1 MSNISRSKNFN
12 LDHCKYRVLIKFYC
26 YDALTGKN
34 LKIDSISIDEDLI
47 YHDKIFENT
56 ENVKIINDNGQFKYE
71 VQTRTTL
78 NFNIKIEKTNY
89 FPFQSDINLV
99 NYNIDKN
106 FSVHDEIL
114 IVVDLGKFPLLS
126 LEKTNA
132 IVLSWNEYP
141 HDLDAYLT
149 NPDNTQTYYEK
160 PSSYFSNVDID
171 DKRSY
176 GPETISVIHWTD
188 LDNQNAVNTTFKY
201 DVNWYKD
208 SRVPGTPPVSSINAS
223 VSLFVDPENP
233 KTFSYPKALDT
244 INREGYNWH
253 VFELDVLS
261 VYDNYEIP
269 QNNLLTTEFIN
280 ENVQSNLKYY
290 QNFEEYENFSD
301 YYYKLFSYNFL
312 IKIFNQNNEDVTN
325 SFEIGK
331 IYLVD
336 KRNYRRSFYYFDNPN
351 NINTNNLTIKLF
363 LNEKYERLGIVYFS
377 TAFNSIYSAYYYD
390 DNNNYISKSR
400 CLQSD
405 TIFNKK
411 FILFEMYGYDDEKV
425 ENVKYRW
432 DTRNNRLYIEILNR
446 KYTLSQIKKFK
457 YFLGVDYTI
466 NYNTL
471 YDQNNDL
478 CKTPN
483 DLYWYLYSYKN
494 LFKDVKYFKTENNI
508 NVISNLLLDNENTN
522 YYFKD
527 SSIFNVYAIPYS
539 EFTREFELERRGVD
553 ITNSSNYFQC
563 FVKSIIKNRSTASQQ
578 IYIDNNDLSIDSVY
592 EKYNDDEII
601 EILSSNIPDVY
612 TNDLKIGSN
621 IIKHLKIEKI
631 IDLKTNSFV
640 QNFEYEWDNTGVLI
654 KFNESYNDND
664 FEIIFKFISL
674 SYTKKELNYGLDEN
688 GKEYAVYPSVYIYED
703 EVELNH
709 LSYYSIWNPTNLKII
724 FKNDLKKNAY
734 YTSKII
740 DYLKIY
746 KFNVYE
752 LNYFDKTFKVNF
764 DIINYDDYILS
775 GNEYVLGD
783 TRQKL
788 SNINFNFFTRN
799 YRRSDNTFDLIYAT
813 AEPTSQNSSYNYI
826 RKYQYDLTQ
835 SGIRGNWDYLASFK
849 TIYSHNDF
857 YENIIIYDETPNKCT
872 RVNSDNYE
880 EKTYKLNYPLVNF
893 YGWFVDSLGND
904 IRHFVKFYDENFT
917 DPHMKQYVYRSFLQ
931 GESNKLKIRLVNTD
945 PELSSQLIYRYGLY
959 YEYDHGYDYGTLVD
973 GARETVRSGWYEGG
987 WKEEYE
993 NVYSFFFKQ
1002 KFRGDFEYPDNDCDS
1017 SYISRGN
1024 RYAIFPGKYDMELYL
1039 NDNLLHTYKDFDLT
1053 KVNEEKRNTYNVN
1066 LQFPLINFT
1075 GIIKNINT
1083 GDKEFTQ
1090 GLIINLYNDNTSV
1103 SFKYGEFNSGD
1114 YEKYNEY
1121 DEDEEPHYDSY
1132 YLNIER
1138 DFKFLFQGFNFQHDM
1153 YSYEYFHASMGIP
1166 EGVYNLEIKLEDEI
1180 FYLKNDFII
1189 SSNIQNELYDYV
1201 IESPLCTLNGRLL
1214 SNGTVVYGNDWHII
1228 LVNKNDSSKNR
1239 TFDYDSPGYKKN
1251 FEFRGFGRLRNIPN
1265 EYRDN
1270 AYDIKY
1276 YSNYFSKGLYEG
1288 EYDIVVKYKNK
1299 EIKTFSN
1306 VIISKEKE
1314 ALGLLNNYDLDIG
1327 EIYTTLS
1334 GRVIDAQFNNLVR
1347 KRGILSLSEEN
1358 YDGNILDETL
1368 DNFSLE
1374 NIYTNNRYQFNDLIK
1389 FGNYGIKFRNSKTVN
1404 NNSKSSFYLNEYD
1417 DWSENIP
1424 IMGVVQQTKSFAEIE
1439 QSNTYPSSYFD
1450 SFDKV
1455 SGTNIFYPAG
1465 TIHPSA
1471 DLINLNE
1478 AISISGKSNYDIYV
1492 KYSYIFFTYDLYY
1505 DKISG
1510 AYYPNDT
1517 RFVDVDPRI
1526 PIVVKLE
1533 NKTNDAQDDVI
1544 ASFNTFS
1551 TRQNSYYL
1559 STNTIKSGKYD
1570 VTISLDGIPGVVLY
1584 NKEHE
1589 GSQRNSYER
1598 QKIYLSGN
1606 LINFEN
1612 ILLTKYYS
1620 IDKNDLITYQ
1630 VIPFSTYSGNN
1641 NFTFDLKYS
1650 NVQDGEWF
1658 NYYNYDSNSG
1668 SKNNNLDIEQIT
1680 SYVYCVSGY
1689 ENNSYYPIAE
1699 GIMPLKYSMNTIGFE
1714 QLYNNCYYKIEN
1726 PKYNKYDVKI
1736 LGIFNDSEE
1745 SVASKIYP
1753 RFFNEANN
1761 SYDIS
1766 GHISKLFNNNNY
1778 NHNDPY
1784 YNTLRL
1790 HLLSGDFDKSNNLLS
1805 GNNVFHSKNIKN
1817 MDRKIILLDSIKV
1830 NIYGK
1835 IFNKSNTSDL
1845 TFNGCMK
1852 LLVKLYKYD
1861 PDTNSET
1868 FVDSSYYEYYSG
1880 SNDGDQYKFKFDGI
1894 DTGLYKM
1901 RFFLNNI
1908 ELFESERGK
1917 IHVFNFNEAL
1927 YRINLENE
1935 FPSIS
1940 GQMYFNQSLNSSSI
1954 DTTQTEGILINGFYR
1969 AKRRFDIDGEYIL
1982 INNETGLGRIWKHI
1996 NKNYYILT
2004 CSDTNR
2010 WIVTKFNYRPKLN
2023 ELNYTN
2029 TFVISYDNRNNEPID
2044 SFNYSFSPYYSND
2057 DNYLDFYRSSF
2068 SKFKINNNVFSYQA
2082 IDHVFIDLINK
2093 DLNDYSYYGL
2103 NTSTNYSFDNAPHF
2117 LQNSSWNVYYYEE
2130 NNYGKTVWNNLLE
2143 GDYKIKYFIAPE
2155 RYNYY
2160 GFEWKYYNDLDSQ
2173 YYLLCEANNNYSS
2186 IYNKVCEALT
2196 GTQKSFDISIDDVYS
2211 YISGYPQQFLDSE
2224 NFRVFR
2230 IGCDFTLYDN
2240 NNSEY
2245 RHCYALLKFDDVW
2258 PSGNIKNNL
2267 GKNLSINVT
2276 INSNF
2281 ENILPVKD
2289 ANNFKYNSYR
2299 IRRIALAFAD
2309 LMIDED
2315 IKITSSTNNIE
2326 RYLNYM
2332 YAYTLGLECNGYNWD
2347 LHNRNSNIKTNLFDN
2362 NNRSYGTYNSLT
2374 GPNGFRSDTR
2384 TNEYYGLRTNLIYNG
2399 KYLRGDFTLGETE
2412 NIIIKFR
2419 ENYEY
2424 IDAVDLSTLSG
2435 NYVNKSIEDCKK
2447 SSLIEHEKYA
2457 LSTYIPYTLNT
2468 RLFFMGDENGNGGD
2482 ESGYYYNRS
2491 YNPNSENNYTYSFD
2505 SLLMKRNDIVCRIN
2519 YDSGMYEDYYEFT
2532 DNKPTKPILSVN
2544 FNSPS
2549 LIEKD
2554 IELPYIPFKVYFK
2567 YVDNKDGSE
2576 KNLPSNAFTLRRN
2589 QKMINSKDTFDKTY
2603 TLSSYKT
2610 FIKSGY
2616 YDLIEFKNDA
2626 ITHKYAPTI
2635 INSDRTFKIY
2645 YNCSIIKQIKVLVKE
2660 NGNPKPNCNVYRY
2673 DENNNLIE
2681 VIKTNSNGETN
2692 TFDVFNIPYK
2702 FKAIDENHEFV
2713 SVDISSD
2720 YQTIVI
2726 SY

>member
-34 LKIDSISIDEDLI
+34 LKIDSISIDEALI
-47 YHDKIFENT
+47 YHDELFENT

-71 VQTRTTL
+71 VEARTTL

-89 FPFQSDINLV
+89 FPFQSDLNLA
-99 NYNIDKN
+99 NYSIDKN
-106 FSVHDEIL
+106 FSVHNEIL
-114 IVVDLGKFPLLS
+114 IVIDLGKFPLLS

-160 PSSYFSNVDID
+160 PSGYFSNVDID

-201 DVNWYKD
+201 NVNWYKD
-208 SRVPGTPPVSSINAS
+208 SRVAGTPPVSSINAN

-233 KTFSYPKALDT
+233 KTFTYPQTLDT
-244 INREGYNWH
+244 INREGHNWH

-261 VYDNYEIP
+261 VYDSYEIP

-280 ENVQSNLKYY
+280 ENVQSYLKYY
-290 QNFEEYENFSD
+290 QNFEEYEDFNE
-301 YYYKLFSYNFL
+301 YYYKVFSYNFL

-325 SFEIGK
+325 LFEIGK
-331 IYLVD
+331 IHFVD
-336 KRNYRRSFYYFDNPN
+336 KRNYKRSFYYFDNPN
-351 NINTNNLTIKLF
+351 NISTNNLTIKLF
-363 LNEKYERLGIVYFS
+363 LNEKYERLGIEYFS
-377 TAFNSIYSAYYYD
+377 TTFIDISSSDYYD
-390 DNNNYISKSR
+390 ENDKRISKSK
-400 CLQSD
+400 CLHSNK
-405 TIFNKK
+405 IFNKK
-411 FILFEMYGYDDEKV
+411 FIPFEMYGYDDEKV

-432 DTRNNRLYIEILNR
+432 DTGNNRLYIEILNR

-457 YFLGVDYTI
+457 YFLGIDYTI

-471 YDQNNDL
+471 YNQNNDL

-494 LFKDVKYFKTENNI
+494 LFKDAKYFKTENNI

-527 SSIFNVYAIPYS
+527 CSLFNVYAIPYS
-539 EFTREFELERRGVD
+539 EFTRSFELERKDVD
-553 ITNSSNYFQC
+553 IINSSHYFQC
-563 FVKSIIKNRSTASQQ
+563 FIKSIIKNRSTASQQ
-578 IYIDNNDLSIDSVY
+578 IYIDNNDLYVDSLY
-592 EKYNDDEII
+592 EKYKDDETI
-601 EILSSNIPDVY
+601 EILISDIPDVY
-612 TNDLKIGSN
+612 IDDLKIGTN
-621 IIKHLKIEKI
+621 ITKHLKIEKI
-631 IDLKTNSFV
+631 IDLKTNSNIE
-640 QNFEYEWDNTGVLI
+640 NFEYEWDNTGVLI
-654 KFNESYNDND
+654 KFNESYNEND
-664 FEIIFKFISL
+664 FEIIFKFVSL

-688 GKEYAVYPSVYIYED
+688 GEEYAVYPSVYIYED
-703 EVELNH
+703 GVELNH
-709 LSYYSIWNPTNLKII
+709 LLYYSIWNPTNLKII
-724 FKNDLKKNAY
+724 FKNDLNKNTY
-734 YTSKII
+734 YTSQII

-775 GNEYVLGD
+775 GNEYLLGD

-799 YRRSDNTFDLIYAT
+799 YRRSDNTFDLAYAI
-813 AEPTSQNSSYNYI
+813 AEPTSQNSSSNYI
-826 RKYQYDLTQ
+826 RKYQYDLTS

-857 YENIIIYDETPNKCT
+857 YENVIIYDETPNKCT
-872 RVNSDNYE
+872 RVNGENYE

-904 IRHFVKFYDENFT
+904 IRNFIKSYDNIN
-917 DPHMKQYVYRSFLQ
+917 DIYMKQYLYKSYLQ
-931 GESNKLKIRLVNTD
+931 GETNKLKIRLVNTD
-945 PELSSQLIYRYGLY
+945 PDLSSQLIYRYGLY
-959 YEYDHGYDYGTLVD
+959 YEYDHEYNHGTLID
-973 GARETVRSGWYEGG
+973 GARETTRTSWYEEG

-993 NVYSFFFKQ
+993 NMYCFFFKQ
-1002 KFRGDFEYPDNDCDS
+1002 KFRGDFEYPDNDCDPE
-1017 SYISRGN
+1017 YVSRGN
-1024 RYAIFPGKYDMELYL
+1024 RYAIFPGKYDIELYL
-1039 NDNLLHTYKDFDLT
+1039 GNNLLYTYKDFDLT

-1075 GIIKNINT
+1075 GMIKNINT

-1090 GLIINLYNDNTSV
+1090 GLQINLYNDNTSF
-1103 SFKYGEFNSGD
+1103 SFKYGEFNGD
-1114 YEKYNEY
+1114 YEKYYED
-1121 DEDEEPHYDSY
+1121 DEDDFHYYDY
-1132 YLNIER
+1132 YYSNIER
-1138 DFKFLFQGFNFQHDM
+1138 DFKFLFQGFNF
-1153 YSYEYFHASMGIP
+1153 SYESYDENNYWSYNYLHASKGIP
-1166 EGVYNLEIKLEDEI
+1166 EGVYNLEVKYEDEI
-1180 FYLKNDFII
+1180 FYSKNDFII
-1189 SSNIQNELYDYV
+1189 SSNNQDKLYDYI

-1214 SNGTVVYGNDWHII
+1214 SNGNVVYGNDWHII

-1251 FEFRGFGRLRNIPN
+1251 FEFRGFGRLRDIPG
-1265 EYRDN
+1265 EYWD
-1270 AYDIKY
+1270 YEYEVKFF
-1276 YSNYFSKGLYEG
+1276 SNYFSKGLFEG
-1288 EYDIVVKYKNK
+1288 IYDIVVKYKNK

-1306 VIISKEKE
+1306 VIISKENE

-1334 GRVIDAQFNNLVR
+1334 GRIIDAQFNNLVR

-1358 YDGNILDETL
+1358 YDGNISDETF

-1374 NIYTNNRYQFNDLIK
+1374 NIYTNNRYKFNDLIK
-1389 FGNYGIKFRNSKTVN
+1389 FGNYGIKFRNSSTIN
-1404 NNSKSSFYLNEYD
+1404 NNSKRSFYLNEYD
-1417 DWSENIP
+1417 NWSENLP
-1424 IMGVVQQTKSFAEIE
+1424 IIGVVQQTKSIDEIE
-1439 QSNTYPSSYFD
+1439 KSNTYPSSYFD

-1455 SGTNIFYPAG
+1455 SDTNIFYQSG

-1478 AISISGKSNYDIYV
+1478 AISINGKLNYDIYL

-1505 DKISG
+1505 NRISG
-1510 AYYPNDT
+1510 AYYPDDT
-1517 RFVDVDPRI
+1517 TFTDIDPRI
-1526 PIVVKLE
+1526 PIVVKLV
-1533 NKTNDAQDDVI
+1533 NKTNDAQTDVI
-1544 ASFNTFS
+1544 SSFNTFS
-1551 TRQNSYYL
+1551 NGQKSYYL

-1570 VTISLDGIPGVVLY
+1570 VNISLDGIPDIVLY

-1589 GSQRNSYER
+1589 GSQRNSYEK

-1620 IDKNDLITYQ
+1620 IDENEPITYQ

-1650 NVQDGEWF
+1650 NLQDGPWF
-1658 NYYNYDSNSG
+1658 NYYHYDSNSG
-1668 SKNNNLDIEQIT
+1668 SKFNVLDTEYLI
-1680 SYVYCVSGY
+1680 SYVYCISGY
-1689 ENNSYYPIAE
+1689 ENNSNYPLAE
-1699 GIMPLKYSMNTIGFE
+1699 GIMPLKYNINTIGFE
-1714 QLYNNCYYKIEN
+1714 QLYNDCYYKIEN

-1736 LGIFNDSEE
+1736 TGIFNDSLE
-1745 SVASKIYP
+1745 SIASKIYP
-1753 RFFNEANN
+1753 RFFNEEKNQ
-1761 SYDIS
+1761 YDVS
-1766 GHISKLFNNNNY
+1766 GHISKIVNGNY
-1778 NHNDPY
+1778 SDSYSNS
-1784 YNTLRL
+1784 LRL

-1805 GNNVFHSKNIKN
+1805 SGYIFHSKNINN

-1830 NIYGK
+1830 NIHGK

-1845 TFNGCMK
+1845 TFNDCMK

-1861 PDTNSET
+1861 PNLKTET
-1868 FVDSSYYEYYSG
+1868 FVDSSYYEYYG
-1880 SNDGDQYKFKFDGI
+1880 SESDGWQYKFKFNGI
-1894 DTGLYKM
+1894 DIGLYKM
-1901 RFFLNNI
+1901 KFFLNNI
-1908 ELFESERGK
+1908 ELFESEKGK
-1917 IHVFNFNEAL
+1917 IHAFNFNESI

-1940 GQMYFNQSLNSSSI
+1940 GQIYFNQS
-1954 DTTQTEGILINGFYR
+1954 YK
-1969 AKRRFDIDGEYIL
+1969 A
-1982 INNETGLGRIWKHI
+1982 
-1996 NKNYYILT
+1996 
-2004 CSDTNR
+2004 
-2010 WIVTKFNYRPKLN
+2010 V
-2023 ELNYTN
+2023 
-2029 TFVISYDNRNNEPID
+2029 
-2044 SFNYSFSPYYSND
+2044 
-2057 DNYLDFYRSSF
+2057 
-2068 SKFKINNNVFSYQA
+2068 
-2082 IDHVFIDLINK
+2082 DHVYIDLINK
-2093 DLNDYSYYGL
+2093 DLDDYSYYGL
-2103 NTSTNYSFDNAPHF
+2103 NTSTNYYFYNASYF
-2117 LQNSSWNVYYYEE
+2117 LQDSSWNNYEE
-2130 NNYGKTVWNNLLE
+2130 NNYGKIVWNNLLE
-2143 GDYKIKYFIAPE
+2143 GDYKIKYFITPE

-2160 GFEWKYYNDLDSQ
+2160 PNDWKRYNYLDSQ
-2173 YYLLCEANNNYSS
+2173 YYLACESNNKYSS
-2186 IYNKVCEALT
+2186 IYNNICEALT
-2196 GTQKSFDISIDDVYS
+2196 GTQKTFNISIDDVYS
-2211 YISGYPQQFLDSE
+2211 YISWYPKQFLESE
-2224 NFRVFR
+2224 NLRIFR
-2230 IGCDFTLYDN
+2230 IGCNFTLYDN
-2240 NNSEY
+2240 NNSDY
-2245 RHCYALLKFDDVW
+2245 KHCYVLLKFDDVW

-2267 GKNLSINVT
+2267 GKNLFINVT

-2281 ENILPVKD
+2281 ENILPIKD
-2289 ANNFKYNSYR
+2289 ANNFKYNSYKLKT
-2299 IRRIALAFAD
+2299 ISISFGD

-2332 YAYTLGLECNGYNWD
+2332 YVYYLSLECNGYNWD
-2347 LHNRNSNIKTNLFDN
+2347 LHNRNSNIKTNLIDN
-2362 NNRSYGTYNSLT
+2362 NNRSYGKQNSSS
-2374 GPNGFRSDTR
+2374 GPNTFDIDSRI
-2384 TNEYYGLRTNLIYNG
+2384 NYYYGLRTDLIYKG
-2399 KYLRGDFTLGETE
+2399 LYLRGEFPLGITE
-2412 NIIIKFR
+2412 NIIVKSR
-2419 ENYEY
+2419 YNYSY
-2424 IDAVDLSTLSG
+2424 INASDLSTLSG
-2435 NYVNKSIEDCKK
+2435 NYINKSIEDCKK
-2447 SSLIEHEKYA
+2447 SSLIEYEKYS
-2457 LSTYIPYTLNT
+2457 LSTYIPYTLT
-2468 RLFFMGDENGNGGD
+2468 IRLFFMGDENGNGGD
-2482 ESGYYYNRS
+2482 ETGYYYNRS
-2491 YNPNSENNYTYSFD
+2491 YNLNSQNNYTYSFD
-2505 SLLMKRNDIVCRIN
+2505 SLLMKRNDIICRIN
-2519 YDSGMYEDYYEFT
+2519 YADKMYEDYYEFT
-2532 DNKPTKPILSVN
+2532 DNKPTSSILSVN

-2554 IELPYIPFKVYFK
+2554 IEFPYIPFKIYFK

-2576 KNLPSNAFTLRRN
+2576 KTLPSNAFTLRRN
-2589 QKMINSKDTFDKTY
+2589 QKLINSKDTFDKTY
-2603 TLSSYKT
+2603 ILSSYET

-2616 YDLIEFKNDA
+2616 YDLIEFKNDV

-2635 INSDRTFKIY
+2635 INSNRTFKIY

-2681 VIKTNSNGETN
+2681 VIKTNSSGETN

-2720 YQTIVI
+2720 YQTIII